1 MKWTVFAIVLALAL
15 FAPSLKAQ
23 TSDHIEVGAFVDYF
37 NLSRTDPN
45 INYVG
50 VGGRVGVNLNP
61 NVQIEGEMA
70 YDFERNFT
78 TTFSNGAST
87 LFVRTHTR
95 PLTALFGPK
104 LQTNRGPFRAFA
116 TFKVGF
122 VNFSTTNDAV
132 LTGFQG
138 ALGSVTSGNT
148 SAAIYPGVGVEG
160 FWGPFGLRLDV
171 GDDIYFDGGAQ
182 NNLKITF
189 GPTVRF

>member
-1 MKWTVFAIVLALAL
+1 MKWTVAIALALAL

-37 NLSRTDPN
+37 NLSRTSPN

-50 VGGRVGVNLNP
+50 IGGRAGFNVHP

-78 TTFSNGAST
+78 TTFSNGAT
-87 LFVRTHTR
+87 TQFVRVHTR
-95 PLTALFGPK
+95 PLPALLGPK
-104 LQTNRGPFRAFA
+104 FQTNRGPFRAFA

-122 VNFSTTNDAV
+122 VNFSTSNEGV
-132 LTGFQG
+132 LAGFQG
-138 ALGSVTSGNT
+138 SLGAVTSGDT

-160 FWGPFGLRLDV
+160 FWGHSDYVSMLATIF
-171 GDDIYFDGGAQ
+171 
-182 NNLKITF
+182 TS
-189 GPTVRF
+189 TVAHRTT